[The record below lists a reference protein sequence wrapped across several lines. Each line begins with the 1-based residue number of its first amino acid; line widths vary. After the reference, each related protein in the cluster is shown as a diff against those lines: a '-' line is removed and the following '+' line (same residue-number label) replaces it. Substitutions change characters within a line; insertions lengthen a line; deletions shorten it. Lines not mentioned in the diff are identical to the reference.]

1 MSKHTKIQ
9 KKNDKY
15 YKGVLMEEHFDW
27 EETFG
32 LLIDEQSINM
42 NEIQEQ
48 VENMLTILLD
58 IEK

>member
-1 MSKHTKIQ
+1 
-9 KKNDKY
+9 
-15 YKGVLMEEHFDW
+15 MEEHFDW